1 MLQLHGAV
9 EPSSLAIPLQQ
20 RLAVPACLAPAVCP
34 AHPISSRTEDTVHT
48 SARTPLFKTQGNVG
62 ARAVGAEP
70 RLPLPRASSTR
81 PGLAAAI
88 PRGRRD
94 LPPRGLGAGSEA
106 LPSAARHVCQS
117 CSLVLGRWA
126 PAAVQTPVVAQAPAA
141 AFRVQTTTPHTPKRQ
156 SLTPKHLRHGAALP
170 GAQKSPQEQ
179 PQGEAGPG
187 QPGTAEAGDGPRS
200 DTRGDLAGR
209 RSLQPLQLL

>member
-20 RLAVPACLAPAVCP
+20 RLAVPACLALAVCP
-34 AHPISSRTEDTVHT
+34 AHPISSSTEDTVHT

-70 RLPLPRASSTR
+70 RLPLPRSSSTR

-88 PRGRRD
+88 PPGRRD

-106 LPSAARHVCQS
+106 LPSAAGHVCQS

-126 PAAVQTPVVAQAPAA
+126 PAAVQTPVVAQRQRSGYKPPH
-141 AFRVQTTTPHTPKRQ
+141 RTPPNGKV
-156 SLTPKHLRHGAALP
+156 
-170 GAQKSPQEQ
+170 
-179 PQGEAGPG
+179 
-187 QPGTAEAGDGPRS
+187 
-200 DTRGDLAGR
+200 
-209 RSLQPLQLL
+209 